1 VAEVDHN
8 NEERIFSSDVG
19 MDDDGN
25 FVVAWDEGYTYYAG
39 LFNYQYYEIY
49 AQRYTAAGAPDGNP
63 RLFDSASNYDAG
75 EYREYGYV
83 GDPAVDMDDD
93 GNYVIAWEVYDYFY
107 EYYDGSVYTDASYF
121 IEYRAIATDNS
132 TITNTRFFVNA
143 TVGNLENPA
152 VTIDDQGDFVVA
164 VEGRDITSFIDYIF
178 YQNHN
183 AFGTRDPEG
192 AQFVTEETYGAANPA
207 VASDANGNFIVTW
220 DDFSGSGRD
229 VWAQFHNTINTPP
242 IVDSGGTLNYT
253 EGDGAVVIDTTVEV
267 IEFDMVN
274 AVELQQQESATVQI
288 TTNYAEGEDVLA
300 VDNALLPTGIT
311 AEFNA
316 ATGTL
321 SMTGVVSPTAYQQAL
336 QLVTYENTS
345 IDPDTSMRTVTFTVS
360 DGTDTGSDT
369 RNINITSVNVP
380 PTVTTTA
387 GALPYTENDDPTPID
402 PNITVTDD
410 GSVISATVEISGF
423 VSGEDVLDAPGTLPG
438 GISANFDA
446 ATGILTLSNTAV
458 VTEYQAALR
467 LVTYEN
473 TSEAPDTATRTV
485 TFTVSD
491 GADEGSATRDIDIT
505 AENDAPTVTTT
516 GTTLSYLPEDGQVFI
531 DPGLGINDIDHTNLM
546 TATVEISNGFVS
558 GEDTLTVDSTLLPS
572 GISANFDAATGTLT
586 LTGTATVANYQ
597 AALHLV
603 TYENDADPLTE
614 GIRTVTFTVYDP
626 ADAMGSDTRD
636 IDVKNNPSYEVYLP
650 VLVK

>member
-1 VAEVDHN
+1 
-8 NEERIFSSDVG
+8 
-19 MDDDGN
+19 
-25 FVVAWDEGYTYYAG
+25 
-39 LFNYQYYEIY
+39 
-49 AQRYTAAGAPDGNP
+49 
-63 RLFDSASNYDAG
+63 
-75 EYREYGYV
+75 
-83 GDPAVDMDDD
+83 
-93 GNYVIAWEVYDYFY
+93 
-107 EYYDGSVYTDASYF
+107 
-121 IEYRAIATDNS
+121 
-132 TITNTRFFVNA
+132 
-143 TVGNLENPA
+143 
-152 VTIDDQGDFVVA
+152 
-164 VEGRDITSFIDYIF
+164 
-178 YQNHN
+178 
-183 AFGTRDPEG
+183 
-192 AQFVTEETYGAANPA
+192 
-207 VASDANGNFIVTW
+207 
-220 DDFSGSGRD
+220 
-229 VWAQFHNTINTPP
+229 
-242 IVDSGGTLNYT
+242 
-253 EGDGAVVIDTTVEV
+253 
-267 IEFDMVN
+267 
-274 AVELQQQESATVQI
+274 
-288 TTNYAEGEDVLA
+288 
-300 VDNALLPTGIT
+300 
-311 AEFNA
+311 
-316 ATGTL
+316 
-321 SMTGVVSPTAYQQAL
+321 
-336 QLVTYENTS
+336 
-345 IDPDTSMRTVTFTVS
+345 VTFTVS